1 MPFIG
6 DTVQLVHPREHKF
19 DKRKRSQWILLDD
32 LVYQAKVD
40 RITVEAGFE
49 TDLASVPR
57 LLVWLVPRFGRYTR
71 SAILHDYLLKHR
83 QETYSRHDADGI
95 FRRSMREHDV
105 PVLLRW
111 MMWAAVGLNSAI
123 KDRVNRKPRPG
134 VMHEL
139 GLLAVAIPSL
149 LFVLLPAVVV
159 QAWLLLMWVLEWVAY
174 PFERLAKG
182 AEANK
187 PEVLW
192 KL

>member
-6 DTVQLVHPREHKF
+6 DTVRLEHPRDHKF
-19 DKRKRSQWILLDD
+19 DKRKRSQWILLDE
-32 LVYQAKVD
+32 LVYEGKHETF
-40 RITVEAGFE
+40 TVRKRFE

-71 SAILHDYLLKHR
+71 SAILHDYLLNER
-83 QETYSRHDADGI
+83 PDVSRHDADGI

-111 MMWAAVGLNSAI
+111 MLWGAVGLNSAI
-123 KDRVNRKPRPG
+123 QDRLKGRPRPG
-134 VMHEL
+134 VLHEL

-149 LFVLLPAVVV
+149 VFVLLPAVIV

-182 AEANK
+182 EAANK